1 MLRNSGICHLLTW
14 TSVSILSNTSAVS
27 STHRVNPVEIVGQAG
42 VLVNVGVDLNKE
54 EGLILHDQSLSSP
67 KTDALGSPSPVHTP
81 SSAPSQLLD
90 SVSNASSA
98 PTPFTVPL
106 APVPSVPSV
115 TPDNAASAL
124 IPLATST
131 LILNDG
137 NTEPTRDPRVMDVV
151 GLDQAM
157 SPALASPATP
167 AKAASVPGP
176 PTTSTLNNGSTE
188 QTPNPHPMD
197 VDEVNGTMSPSALT
211 LPTDAEDDKT
221 VPMDVDR
228 ASGTKDSTSS
238 LSTDVDNPSKLPAW
252 LTSNGM
258 LGYLC
263 GISAEKAWQQLIS
276 SFFKFE
282 MANTITG
289 VHKCFLLANYHLI
302 SDLFYRTYLLLAIQ
316 KRSRHGSTT
325 RRRTHHLMSTS
336 MHMVHPSWLGG

>member
-1 MLRNSGICHLLTW
+1 MTW
-14 TSVSILSNTSAVS
+14 ISVIIVSNTSAVS

-42 VLVNVGVDLNKE
+42 VFVNVGVDVNKE
-54 EGLILHDQSLSSP
+54 EGLILPDQSLSSP
-67 KTDALGSPSPVHTP
+67 KTDALGSTSPVHTP
-81 SSAPSQLLD
+81 SSTPSQLLH
-90 SVSNASSA
+90 SVSNASAA

-131 LILNDG
+131 SILNDG

-157 SPALASPATP
+157 SPALAPATP
-167 AKAASVPGP
+167 AKAASAPVP
-176 PTTSTLNNGSTE
+176 PTTPSLNNGSTE
-188 QTPNPHPMD
+188 QTPNPRPMD
-197 VDEVNGTMSPSALT
+197 VDEANGTTSPSALT
-211 LPTDAEDDKT
+211 LATDAQDDET

-228 ASGTKDSTSS
+228 ASGTKDSSS
-238 LSTDVDNPSKLPAW
+238 SVSTDVDNPSKLPAW
-252 LTSNGM
+252 LTGNGM
-258 LGYLC
+258 LGYLR

-289 VHKCFLLANYHLI
+289 VRKCFLLANYHLI
-302 SDLFYRTYLLLAIQ
+302 SDLFYRTYLLLSVQ
-316 KRSRHGSTT
+316 KRSRHGSRT
-325 RRRTHHLMSTS
+325 RRRIHRLMSMST
-336 MHMVHPSWLGG
+336 HMVHLSWLGG